1 MARGGSHSLLAKI
14 KGEMTRVKQ
23 ISHKPSPM
31 TILSCAAIVTIAA
44 ALSACDSASQE
55 YNRGGLT
62 ADDAKALDEAA
73 AKLDADN
80 ALVPPVALPKAEAEK
95 LTARNKP
102 SVVPPAKPPAKPPIK
117 PAVKPSSKPSEL
129 APPPKAK

>member
-1 MARGGSHSLLAKI
+1 
-14 KGEMTRVKQ
+14 MTRVKQ

-44 ALSACDSASQE
+44 ALTACDSASQE

-80 ALVPPVALPKAEAEK
+80 ALVPAVALPKAEAEK

-102 SVVPPAKPPAKPPIK
+102 SVVPPAKPAIRPAIK
-117 PAVKPSSKPSEL
+117 PSVKPSSKQSEL